1 MGQTLSNITV
11 THSDS
16 GLMRASVVRTERISP
31 NFVRVTLGGED
42 FDRFR
47 YLGFDQWFRLAIPVR
62 ESETLDRMPD
72 RFGVGGFLR
81 YLTVPKGVRPVV
93 RNYTIRDFH
102 ADSSEMDV
110 DFVVHGT
117 EGVAGPWAA
126 TVEPGFEVAL
136 IDQGCGWKQTE
147 ANQLLLATDESGLPA
162 IAGILRDL
170 PANSKGV
177 ALIELFDSADK
188 QELQA
193 PEGFEVRWLTRRPS
207 DNPGTALMPEL
218 ASLDFSAENYAAFA
232 VGESSIATGVRRFL
246 VNERGV
252 PKANVIFSGY
262 WKLGRATF

>member
-1 MGQTLSNITV
+1 MSNITV

-16 GLMRASVVRTERISP
+16 GLMRASVLRTERISP
-31 NFVRVTLGGED
+31 NFVRVTIGGED

-72 RFGVGGFLR
+72 RFGMGGFLR

-93 RNYTIRDFH
+93 RNYTIRNFRQ
-102 ADSSEMDV
+102 DSSEIDI

-117 EGVAGPWAA
+117 QGVAGPWAA
-126 TVEPGFEVAL
+126 SVEPGFEVAL

-147 ANQLLLATDESGLPA
+147 ADRILLATDESGLPA
-162 IAGILRDL
+162 VAGILRDL
-170 PANSKGV
+170 PANSKGT
-177 ALIELFDSADK
+177 ALIELFGSADQ

-193 PEGFEVRWLTRRPS
+193 PEGVEVRWLKRSPS
-207 DNPGTALMPEL
+207 ENPGSILMPEL
-218 ASLDFSAENYAAFA
+218 ARLDFPADHLAAFA